1 MPPGS
6 AISHFI
12 LNTSNSSRRPCFLQS
27 WDKGGDIRKEP
38 LVSSSREVTGSHVVN
53 GEETHEVKMPS
64 SGGEKRVGAMPTSVH
79 VADSRPLSF
88 PGTCGIRPTWE
99 V

>member
-27 WDKGGDIRKEP
+27 WDKGVDIWKGP

-53 GEETHEVKMPS
+53 GEETHE
-64 SGGEKRVGAMPTSVH
+64 GEDAQLRWGEK
-79 VADSRPLSF
+79 SRSHACLCP
-88 PGTCGIRPTWE
+88 CC
-99 V
+99 

>member
-38 LVSSSREVTGSHVVN
+38 LVSSSREVTGSHVIS
-53 GEETHEVKMPS
+53 GEETHE
-64 SGGEKRVGAMPTSVH
+64 GEDAQLRWGERAVVTPASVCA
-79 VADSRPLSF
+79 ADSNPLSC
-88 PGTCGIRPTWE
+88 PGTCGTNPT
-99 V
+99 